1 MKAILEKVLV
11 LAESFG
17 GDFTPVE
24 ESIGI
29 GPGLYIIFLIIS
41 NLLSPGASFAIEAVS
56 AFFIIV
62 SLRQKCSSVWLLI
75 VYTNI

>member
-1 MKAILEKVLV
+1 MKAVLEKVLV

-17 GDFTPVE
+17 GDLTPVE

-41 NLLSPGASFAIEAVS
+41 NLLAPGASFAIEAAP
-56 AFFIIV
+56 AFFY
-62 SLRQKCSSVWLLI
+62 LCFPTPKMFFNMLI
-75 VYTNI
+75 NSIY